1 MRKFFLLMLLASAAA
16 PAVAQNYGQRGHR
29 AERNQSDSDNQN
41 QDRPQ
46 RQQHSSQSNDS
57 APRPDVGNRPD
68 GANRPDGGSRHD
80 FGGGSMGNVEAPR
93 VDRSQP
99 STNTPEPVHVERGQ
113 RGGPA
118 EDAVRT
124 PRQDNIEAHIRK
136 AGSHPTLPERPEVE
150 RRNNVTETGNVDR
163 PFRGRDHDGH
173 DPAATI
179 EGRNVRVA
187 PNIHEGD
194 GLVQPRHDT
203 PRVVQPT
210 ERRVSRRPVFGTEPP
225 APHTATSVQAHPS
238 RRWNTDWR
246 HDNRYDWNNWRRH
259 HRNKFHLGWYYDP
272 FGWDYFRYGIGWR
285 MWPSYYGNSFWL
297 HDPWQYRLPPA
308 YGPYRWVRY
317 HYDAVLVNI
326 YTGQIADIVYD
337 FFW

>member
-1 MRKFFLLMLLASAAA
+1 MRKFFLLMLLASAAT
-16 PAVAQNYGQRGHR
+16 PAVAQSEGGPRGHR
-29 AERNQSDSDNQN
+29 AERSQSDSDNQH
-41 QDRPQ
+41 QDRPA
-46 RQQHSSQSNDS
+46 RQPHSSNQSSNDGGNRADS
-57 APRPDVGNRPD
+57 GNRPD
-68 GANRPDGGSRHD
+68 GGNRQS
-80 FGGGSMGNVEAPR
+80 FGGAPSRNVEPAH
-93 VDRSQP
+93 VEQVQHGSGEP
-99 STNTPEPVHVERGQ
+99 SANHVERVTS
-113 RGGPA
+113 RTP
-118 EDAVRT
+118 EDSVRT
-124 PRQDNIEAHIRK
+124 LHQDSGNSVERRVRK
-136 AGSHPTLPERPEVE
+136 PESHPTLPERPELE
-150 RRNNVTETGNVDR
+150 RRNGAAESGGANRN
-163 PFRGRDHDGH
+163 FRSRDHDGP

-194 GLVQPRHDT
+194 GLVQSRHDT

-225 APHTATSVQAHPS
+225 APRTANTSRAHPS
-238 RRWNTDWR
+238 RHWNTEWR
-246 HDNRYDWNNWRRH
+246 HDHRYDWNNWRRH
-259 HRNKFHLGWYYDP
+259 HRKKFHLGWYYDP

-285 MWPSYYGNSFWL
+285 MWPSYYGNNFWL
-297 HDPWQYRLPPA
+297 NDPWQYRLPPA